1 MFSCFISMP
10 DLIYYRLQQVCLA
23 YRVAI
28 VRISLMLLGHPG
40 MRNYLFST
48 AHRFLVAMPAYMPVR
63 R

>member
-1 MFSCFISMP
+1 MP